1 MIHAIGISWEEA
13 TLAQREACARAA
25 GSEQATLRAVAAC
38 PQVSGCVLLATCNRF
53 EFYLDAT
60 RGEGLVG
67 ALCEA
72 AGIALEERS
81 SFACEG
87 DAAARR
93 LLEVASGLRSQI
105 LGEDQI
111 ITQVRDAQRTARE
124 LGTMSPVLETLLRT
138 AVTCGKEVRAN
149 VRFAAVP
156 PSAAHEAIA
165 RAQQLLGGLEG
176 RRALVIGNGR
186 VGQLA
191 AELLVQHGAAV
202 TVTLRSYRHRA
213 TTVPYGCAAVPY
225 TQRAAALEGADL
237 VVSAT
242 KSPHCTV
249 SAAMLEGL
257 QARPGVIVDLAVPRD
272 VEPAC
277 AQLAGVRL
285 LDIDALHVGGA
296 LRESPEM
303 QQADAIVE
311 KHLADFGRW
320 LAAREARA
328 NPHGRVAVFA
338 GTSEGRILCE
348 RLAAA
353 GRPARAFVAT
363 AYGSVALGELAGV
376 QVRTGHLDAKG
387 MAEQLQGCSLVVDA
401 THPYAT
407 DVSANVRQ
415 AARACGL
422 RLLRLVRPQQQAG
435 AGAVF
440 VADAAEAAAFLAQ
453 RDGPVLSTCGSK
465 EVGQLAATPELAE
478 RLWVRTLPTAE
489 ALASCLAAGVPQAHI
504 VCMQGPFSVESNV
517 ALLHESGARWLVTK
531 SSGAPGGFMQKVEA
545 AEQVGAGLVVIAR
558 PEPHE
563 AGLQLDELC
572 RALIG
577 GSGREA
583 PGADGAAGAA
593 AEGLQETGTAG
604 CAAAGFAAGDAACTG
619 APGACAAGTPGA
631 AGAAAGESQEAPGP
645 PDACRP
651 AGQEPGRRFPL
662 FADIAGWP
670 CLVVGAGAV
679 GLRRADVL
687 AAHGAC
693 VRVVAPQRSGEL
705 PAGVAWRQ
713 RPFSPEDVE
722 GCRLAVAATDDRA
735 VNAQV
740 AATCHERGVP
750 VSVAD
755 CPQECTFFFPAV
767 CESGCLSA
775 GVVSDGAHHALVAKA
790 AAAVRSTLSEVQR

>member
-72 AGIALEERS
+72 AGITLEERS

-93 LLEVASGLRSQI
+93 LLEVACGLRSQI

-225 TQRAAALEGADL
+225 AQRAAALEGADL

-249 SAAMLEGL
+249 TAAMLRGL
-257 QARPGVIVDLAVPRD
+257 RACPGVIVDLAVPRD

-277 AQLAGVRL
+277 AQLAGVQL
-285 LDIDALHVGGA
+285 LDVDALHAGSS
-296 LRESPEM
+296 LREGPEM
-303 QQADAIVE
+303 QQAEAIVE
-311 KHLADFGRW
+311 KHLAAFGRW
-320 LAAREARA
+320 RAAREARA

-348 RLAAA
+348 RLAVA
-353 GRPARAFVAT
+353 GIPARAFVAT
-363 AYGSVALGELAGV
+363 AYGRVALGELAGV
-376 QVRTGHLDAKG
+376 QVRTGRLDAKG

-401 THPYAT
+401 THPYAA
-407 DVSANVRQ
+407 DVSANVRK
-415 AARACGL
+415 AAGACGL
-422 RLLRLVRPQQQAG
+422 QVLRLVRPQQQAG

-489 ALASCLAAGVPQAHI
+489 ALASCLAAGVAQAHI

-517 ALLHESGARWLVTK
+517 ALLHASGARWLVTK

-563 AGLQLDELC
+563 AGLTLEELC
-572 RALIG
+572 RALVG
-577 GSGREA
+577 GNGREVPAAAGAADAAGEELQEA
-583 PGADGAAGAA
+583 PGA
-593 AEGLQETGTAG
+593 
-604 CAAAGFAAGDAACTG
+604 
-619 APGACAAGTPGA
+619 PGGH
-631 AGAAAGESQEAPGP
+631 
-645 PDACRP
+645 
-651 AGQEPGRRFPL
+651 FPL
-662 FADIAGWP
+662 FADVSGWP

-679 GLRRADVL
+679 GLRRASVL

-705 PAGVAWRQ
+705 PAGVAWWQ

-740 AATCHERGVP
+740 AATCHERGIP

>member
-1 MIHAIGISWEEA
+1 MIHAIGIDWEVA

-67 ALCEA
+67 ALCAA

-87 DAAARR
+87 DEAARR

-124 LGTMSPVLETLLRT
+124 LGTMSPVLETLFRT
-138 AVTCGKEVRAN
+138 AVTCGKDVRAN

-165 RAQQLLGGLEG
+165 RAQRLLGGLEG

-202 TVTLRSYRHRA
+202 TVTLRSYRHRS

-285 LDIDALHVGGA
+285 LDIDALHAGGA
-296 LRESPEM
+296 LREGPEM
-303 QQADAIVE
+303 QQADAIVAG
-311 KHLADFGRW
+311 HLATFGRW

-376 QVRTGHLDAKG
+376 QVRTGRLDAKG

-453 RDGPVLSTCGSK
+453 REGLVLSTCGSK

-489 ALASCLAAGVPQAHI
+489 ALESCLAAGVPQAHI

-517 ALLHESGARWLVTK
+517 ALLHASGARWLVTK

-583 PGADGAAGAA
+583 PGAA
-593 AEGLQETGTAG
+593 
-604 CAAAGFAAGDAACTG
+604 
-619 APGACAAGTPGA
+619 GA
-631 AGAAAGESQEAPGP
+631 AGAAAGESQEAPGA

-679 GLRRADVL
+679 GLRRAEVL

-740 AATCHERGVP
+740 AATCHERGIP